1 MKPYVLL
8 IAFFLST
15 LAPALWAD
23 TDSTEDSIIYGEEF
37 PHYVKLVTSTLS
49 PVVRWSVPYTVT
61 IVSPNSAENIGSRD
75 AADVVE
81 HQAGVEVV
89 RYGGPGTLS
98 NINVRGAQTSQVL
111 LLKDGVPLN
120 DIQSGGM
127 DLTMMST
134 QMLEQVEIVRGPG
147 ASALYGAN
155 AMGGVVN
162 YVSAPLS
169 RERIW
174 VKGSGNYGSEN
185 TSQVLADLSMPVSK
199 SFAFGGGATMGH
211 SDGFREHSASNTQG
225 QTIAVESG
233 QAEGSFNTALR
244 ATHTVS
250 DLEVA
255 GPASLSI
262 DENAQQKDDNWQAA
276 WNGAFQSGG
285 AYVSGVASYRN
296 ADLKYTSSDFM
307 TGEPVTDDH
316 KKNEVF
322 GRLIGQNKWG
332 DFKAA
337 LGTEYK
343 QDKLNSTSIGKYD
356 STNIAGITQEEYEL
370 KPLLFVAGARY
381 DSNDVWG
388 DVFTPQAATV
398 LHASDDL
405 NLRLAYA
412 QGFRAP
418 TFSELYWPADPIFGG
433 GGNPNLKPEHSWSTE
448 LGGDYQIQ
456 YLNISTSV
464 FYSRT
469 SDLISGWPPVNI
481 DKVTSYGG
489 ELSGKGVIIEKLW
502 LDGYGAFLSA
512 QDEELKQQIDYKPN
526 LSGGGG
532 IAWISRYFG
541 MMDLKARVGYD
552 CVSERWYHRY
562 DPVTFEQVRD
572 SLPAYALV
580 SGQLELSAW
589 KASIWLRGD
598 NLTGEV
604 YQERYDYPMPGR
616 TFSVGVSME
625 Y

>member
-1 MKPYVLL
+1 
-8 IAFFLST
+8 
-15 LAPALWAD
+15 
-23 TDSTEDSIIYGEEF
+23 
-37 PHYVKLVTSTLS
+37 
-49 PVVRWSVPYTVT
+49 
-61 IVSPNSAENIGSRD
+61 
-75 AADVVE
+75 
-81 HQAGVEVV
+81 
-89 RYGGPGTLS
+89 
-98 NINVRGAQTSQVL
+98 
-111 LLKDGVPLN
+111 
-120 DIQSGGM
+120 
-127 DLTMMST
+127 
-134 QMLEQVEIVRGPG
+134 
-147 ASALYGAN
+147 
-155 AMGGVVN
+155 
-162 YVSAPLS
+162 
-169 RERIW
+169 
-174 VKGSGNYGSEN
+174 
-185 TSQVLADLSMPVSK
+185 MPVSQ

-211 SDGFREHSASNTQG
+211 SDGFREHSVSNTQG
-225 QTIAVESG
+225 QTIVVESG

-244 ATHTVS
+244 ANHAVS

-255 GPASLSI
+255 GPASLPI
-262 DENAQQKDDNWQAA
+262 DENARQNDDNWQAA
-276 WNGAFQSGG
+276 WNGAYQSGG
-285 AYVSGVASYRN
+285 AYLSGVASYRN

-316 KKNEVF
+316 KSNEVF

-343 QDKLNSTSIGKYD
+343 LDTLDSTAIGEHD
-356 STNIAGITQEEYEL
+356 STNIAAITQEEYEL
-370 KPLLFVAGARY
+370 KPLLFIAGARY

-388 DVFTPQAATV
+388 NVFTPQAATV
-398 LHASDDL
+398 LHASDSL
-405 NLRLAYA
+405 NFRLAYA

-433 GGNPNLKPEHSWSTE
+433 GGNPDLKPEHSWSTE

-469 SDLISGWPPVNI
+469 RDLISNWPPVNI
-481 DKVTSYGG
+481 DKVTSFGG
-489 ELSGKGVIIEKLW
+489 ELNGKGVIIEKLW
-502 LDGYGAFLSA
+502 LDGYGAYLSA
-512 QDEELKQQIDYKPN
+512 QDEELKQQIDYKPK

-532 IAWISRYFG
+532 ISWINRYFG

-552 CVSERWYHRY
+552 WVGERWFHRY
-562 DPVTFEQVRD
+562 DPVTFEQIRD

-580 SGQLELSAW
+580 SGRLELSAW
-589 KASIWLRGD
+589 KASVWLRGD